1 MSLQQLVDHFNNNFE
16 QERQC
21 DFRPFVLKDNQVTGI
36 FGIAHIKSEF
46 IPIRT
51 LFNTDVIAGYA
62 AQAFASTDEVRQVKT
77 AKIKKLLTKTLN
89 KPAHVPSIVSFDRL
103 CRTVHLLNYLALA
116 KHSHFLVTEVDPRHI
131 LGVPYNHGAYFEQ
144 VIVHAGL
151 KTQDVVISMTIT
163 GVHQLH
169 YPQLLKGLTNYRDCG
184 YKIALNLG
192 YLLAAD
198 KAIELIKQLS
208 PDYIIVNSPNENYSQ
223 LGLES
228 ILLES
233 YNHLRELMS
242 AIGGKVIMQHIEQPE
257 QIIMAKMAKF
267 DLVLGNYYQEFS
279 WPNKDVKLKQD
290 VPNYDY
296 ADSVC

>member
-1 MSLQQLVDHFNNNFE
+1 MSLQQLVDHFNHNFA

-36 FGIAHIKSEF
+36 FGIAHLKSEF
-46 IPIRT
+46 TPIRT

-103 CRTVHLLNYLALA
+103 CRTLHVLNYLALA
-116 KHSHFLVTEVDPRHI
+116 QHSHFLITEVDPRHI
-131 LGVPYNHGAYFEQ
+131 LGIPYNHGAYFEQ
-144 VIVHAGL
+144 VIVYAGL
-151 KTQDVVISMTIT
+151 KTQNIVISMTIT

-169 YPQLLKGLTNYRDCG
+169 YPQLLKGLNNYRECG
-184 YKIALNLG
+184 YKIALSLG
-192 YLLAAD
+192 YLLTAD

-208 PDYIIVNSPNENYSQ
+208 PDYIIVNSPNENYTQ

-233 YNHLRELMS
+233 YNYLRELMT
-242 AIGGKVIMQHIEQPE
+242 AIGGQVIMQHIEQPG

-267 DLVLGNYYQEFS
+267 DLVLGNYYQEFN
-279 WPNKDVKLKQD
+279 WPVRQIPFTQPVSD
-290 VPNYDY
+290 YDY
-296 ADSVC
+296 ADAVY